1 MIYSVHLDILSGSLL
16 HVDAFTGVYIFYM
29 STKEF
34 IAGIDYSLCGPAIC
48 ISDMSETFSFYGC
61 EFYFLTNTKK
71 YARKI
76 KDNIR
81 GETFSDYNQEIERYE
96 TIADWATD
104 KVSACNY
111 IGLEGYA
118 YNATGR
124 VFHIAENTG
133 VLKYKLYQKS
143 IPVDIVPPSEV
154 KKFAT
159 GKGNANKDAMYQAF
173 FEETGV
179 PLANFMGMTSK
190 NVKSPLAD
198 LVDSFYICKFLRY
211 EVIV

>member
-1 MIYSVHLDILSGSLL
+1 
-16 HVDAFTGVYIFYM
+16 M
-29 STKEF
+29 SDEKRF

-48 ISDMSETFSFYGC
+48 ISDMTESFSFYGC
-61 EFYFLTNTKK
+61 QFYYLTNTKK

-76 KDNIR
+76 KENVR

-96 TIADWATD
+96 TIADWAAD
-104 KVSACNY
+104 KVVGCCH

-133 VLKYKLYQKS
+133 VLKYKLYQNS
-143 IPVDIVPPSEV
+143 IPVDVIPPSEV

-159 GKGNANKDAMYQAF
+159 GKGNANKEKMYSSF

-179 PLANFMGMTSK
+179 PLANFMGMTPT
-190 NVKSPLAD
+190 NVKSPLSD
-198 LVDSFYICKFLRY
+198 VVDSYYICKFLRY
-211 EVIV
+211 EIFI